1 MLSLLSKINNRE
13 EFSHFNLVKDPD
25 LNRVSDLLISRTK
38 PVTLCNGLLTFG
50 ETDEK
55 LKLQGDLLKMM
66 INKTITWA
74 KSQDRKIL
82 YDFAKENCFDEKTL
96 GIKSTRDKSLIGLL
110 KPRGMMV
117 SASCVSSSHKKNL
130 PQTEDFCHLIL
141 MNYLIDEK

>member
-66 INKTITWA
+66 INKTIT
-74 KSQDRKIL
+74 
-82 YDFAKENCFDEKTL
+82 
-96 GIKSTRDKSLIGLL
+96 
-110 KPRGMMV
+110 
-117 SASCVSSSHKKNL
+117 
-130 PQTEDFCHLIL
+130 
-141 MNYLIDEK
+141 